1 MDLGL
6 KDKVAVVTGG
16 SRGIGK
22 GIAMGLAQEGC
33 RLAICARNED
43 ELNKAIEELKGNG
56 GDVLGIVGDITR
68 IEDVGR
74 ISKEVLGKFGR
85 VDVLVNNVGGN
96 KRNLFENTS
105 IEDWQEIMN
114 LNLLSHINV
123 TQSFLPTMKKQESG
137 AIIFISSIF
146 GRESGGPTLSI
157 YNSSKAAQISM
168 AKIMASELASEGIRV
183 NSVAPGSIRFPGGSW
198 DNRCIAD
205 PEGMAEF
212 VKKELPIGRFGTVQ
226 EIANLVCFL
235 ASERASLVTGA
246 CINADGGQS
255 RSLI

>member
-1 MDLGL
+1 MDLDIL
-6 KDKVAVVTGG
+6 NKVAVVTGG

-22 GIAMGLAQEGC
+22 GIALGLAKEGC
-33 RLAICARNED
+33 RLAIIARNED
-43 ELNKAIEELKGNG
+43 ELKPAVEELKKKGV
-56 GDVLGIVGDITR
+56 DVLGFAGDITR
-68 IEDVGR
+68 VEDVDNF
-74 ISKEVLGKFGR
+74 SKEVISNFGQI
-85 VDVLVNNVGGN
+85 DILVNNVGGN
-96 KRNLFENTS
+96 KRNLFENTT
-105 IEDWQEIMN
+105 IEDWQQIIE
-114 LNLLSHINV
+114 LNLLAHVKV
-123 TQSFLPTMKKQESG
+123 THSFLPAMKNQESG

-157 YNSSKAAQISM
+157 YNSTKAALISL
-168 AKIMASELASEGIRV
+168 AKVMASELAPEGIRV

-198 DNRCIAD
+198 DKRCIAD

-212 VKKELPIGRFGTVQ
+212 IKKELPIGRFGTVE
-226 EIANLVCFL
+226 EISNLVCFL

>member
-16 SRGIGK
+16 SRGIGQ
-22 GIAMGLAQEGC
+22 GIALGLAKEGC
-33 RLAICARNED
+33 RLAIIARNESELTNSLD
-43 ELNKAIEELKGNG
+43 EIKNSGIET
-56 GDVLGIVGDITR
+56 LGFAGDITKA
-68 IEDVGR
+68 EDVDR
-74 ISKEVLGKFGR
+74 FSKEVLDKFNQ
-85 VDVLVNNVGGN
+85 VDILVNNVGGN
-96 KRNLFENTS
+96 KRNLFENTTVQ
-105 IEDWQEIMN
+105 DWREIMD
-114 LNLLSHINV
+114 LNLFSHVNV
-123 TQSFLPTMKKQESG
+123 THAFLPQMKKQGSG

-157 YNSSKAAQISM
+157 YNSSKAAMISM
-168 AKIMASELASEGIRV
+168 AKVMASELASEGIRV

-198 DNRCIAD
+198 DKRCIAD

-212 VKKELPIGRFGTVQ
+212 IKKELPIGRFGTVE

-235 ASERASLVTGA
+235 ASEKSSLVTGA

>member
-16 SRGIGK
+16 SRGLGK
-22 GIAMGLAQEGC
+22 GIALGLAAEGC
-33 RLAICARNED
+33 RLAIIARGKS
-43 ELNKAIEELKGNG
+43 ELLTSAKEIEAMGAE
-56 GDVLGIVGDITR
+56 VVWFAGDITTKGDGKLFA
-68 IEDVGR
+68 E
-74 ISKEVLGKFGR
+74 KVLNEFGQ
-85 VDVLVNNVGGN
+85 VDILVNNVGGN

-105 IEDWQEIMN
+105 RQDWIEIMD
-114 LNLLSHINV
+114 LNLLSHVSI
-123 TQSFLPTMKKQESG
+123 TQTFLPTMKKQGSG
-137 AIIFISSIF
+137 VIIFISSIF

-157 YNSSKAAQISM
+157 YNSSKAALISLSKVM
-168 AKIMASELASEGIRV
+168 STELASEGIRV

-198 DNRCIAD
+198 DKRCIAD

-212 VKKELPIGRFGTVQ
+212 IKKELPLGRFGRVE

>member
-22 GIAMGLAQEGC
+22 GIATGLVKEGC
-33 RLAICARNED
+33 RVAICARNES
-43 ELNKAIEELKGNG
+43 ELSKSVKELEKSGV
-56 GDVLGIVGDITR
+56 DVIGISADITV
-68 IEDVGR
+68 ENDVDR
-74 ISKEVLGKFGR
+74 FSETVLNHFGQ
-85 VDVLVNNVGGN
+85 VDILINNVGGN

-105 IEDWQEIMN
+105 INDWRDIME
-114 LNLLSHINV
+114 LNLLSHV
-123 TQSFLPTMKKQESG
+123 KVSHSFLPAIKKQGSG
-137 AIIFISSIF
+137 VVIFISSIF

-157 YNSSKAAQISM
+157 YNSSKAALISLAKVM
-168 AKIMASELASEGIRV
+168 AAELASDGIRV

-198 DNRCIAD
+198 DKRCLSD

-212 VKKELPIGRFGTVQ
+212 VKKELPIGRFGTVE
-226 EIANLVCFL
+226 EISNVVCFL

-246 CINADGGQS
+246 CINVDGGQS

>member
-1 MDLGL
+1 M

-22 GIAMGLAQEGC
+22 GIALGLAKEGC
-33 RLAICARNED
+33 RLAICARNEN
-43 ELNKAIEELKGNG
+43 ELTNVVEEIKQSGVE
-56 GDVLGIVGDITR
+56 VLGFAGDITKA
-68 IEDVGR
+68 EDVDR
-74 ISKEVLGKFGR
+74 FSKAVLDNFGQ
-85 VDVLVNNVGGN
+85 VDILVNNVGGN

-105 IEDWQEIMN
+105 LQDWQEIMN
-114 LNLLSHINV
+114 LNLLSHVKV
-123 TQSFLPTMKKQESG
+123 THSFLPEMKKQGSG

-157 YNSSKAAQISM
+157 YNSSKAALISL
-168 AKIMASELASEGIRV
+168 AKVMSSELASEGIRV
-183 NSVAPGSIRFPGGSW
+183 NSVAPGSIRFTGGSW
-198 DNRCIAD
+198 DKRCIAD

-212 VKKELPIGRFGTVQ
+212 VKKELPIGRFGTVD
-226 EIANLVCFL
+226 EIANVVCFL